1 MAQNK
6 QQNWLRWTKWEPLTV
21 GCFFTRHAMPCVRL
35 FAYRPIVG
43 GANCGEANLI
53 PVPLDFFP
61 CRYINLC
68 PLFKQPVLCLMS
80 SNLLILQFVVSHTW
94 IQYGTIFSASKRRG
108 EKGSWTCFQDLKHCV
123 CNYCTL
129 AQDTGT
135 CWWVW
140 RSMSMHFCLSPEP
153 AHSLAYCQLHS
164 GWIITPLW
172 TYSKWHCLH
181 RAAKGSSVKQ
191 AKENPISDW

>member
-6 QQNWLRWTKWEPLTV
+6 QQNWLRWTQWEPLTV
-21 GCFFTRHAMPCVRL
+21 GCFFTPHAMPCVRL
-35 FAYRPIVG
+35 FAYRPVGG

-68 PLFKQPVLCLMS
+68 PLFKQPVLCLQTCWFYS
-80 SNLLILQFVVSHTW
+80 LWFPILEFNMEL
-94 IQYGTIFSASKRRG
+94 FSLHPKG
-108 EKGSWTCFQDLKHCV
+108 GGKKGSWTHFQDLKHCV

-153 AHSLAYCQLHS
+153 AHTLAYCQLHS

-172 TYSKWHCLH
+172 T
-181 RAAKGSSVKQ
+181 
-191 AKENPISDW
+191 